1 MDNEVKIK
9 VELPEVVNKSLEKP
23 AETLGDKISD
33 LLEIIFGGVT
43 YTKEKL
49 AYKRALDFEQ
59 FKKSL
64 AEKVDRIPE
73 ENRIEPSES
82 IVGPALEAAKYR
94 IDTTELREMF
104 SSLISASLD
113 SQKVLSVHPAFVEI
127 IKNLSPQ
134 DAEAV
139 RHLAYLRDS
148 HIVPIISID
157 EKVMSIPNNC
167 SHYCFLSDEY
177 GFHEANTIIS
187 SLLRCGLIELNYVF
201 SKDTNFQGFTFN
213 NMELKFSELR
223 GDSNV
228 GRNLD
233 NPLAYKYGA
242 ICLTALGYEFAKICI
257 PDTFAEDKR
266 RLQAAIMREN
276 SDSKRKY

>member
-1 MDNEVKIK
+1 MSDDVKIK
-9 VELPEVVNKSLEKP
+9 VEFPELVNKTLEKP
-23 AETLGDKISD
+23 AATLGDKISD
-33 LLEIIFGGVT
+33 LLEIVFGGIT
-43 YTKEKL
+43 YSKEKL
-49 AYKRALDFEQ
+49 AYKRALNLEQ

-64 AEKVDRIPE
+64 AEKVDQIPE
-73 ENRIEPSES
+73 ANRIEPSES
-82 IVGPALEAAKYR
+82 VVGPALEAAKYR
-94 IDTTELREMF
+94 IDTEELREMF

-113 SQKVLSVHPAFVEI
+113 SEKVSSVHPAFVEI

-139 RHLAYLRDS
+139 KHLSYLRDS

-167 SHYCFLSDEY
+167 SHYCFLSDKY

-201 SKDTNFQGFTFN
+201 SKNTNFQGFTFDD
-213 NMELKFSELR
+213 MEVKFSELR
-223 GDSNV
+223 GERNI

-233 NPLAYKYGA
+233 NPLTYKYGA

-266 RLQAAIMREN
+266 RIQ
-276 SDSKRKY
+276 D

>member
-1 MDNEVKIK
+1 M
-9 VELPEVVNKSLEKP
+9 PFPRSLENI
-23 AETLGDKISD
+23 ISNIPVF
-33 LLEIIFGGVT
+33 LFGGIT
-43 YTKEKL
+43 YSKEKL
-49 AYKRALDFEQ
+49 AYKRTLNFEQ

-64 AEKVDRIPE
+64 AEKVDKIPA
-73 ENRIEPSES
+73 ENRVESSES
-82 IVGPALEAAKYR
+82 IVGPALQAAKYR
-94 IDTTELREMF
+94 IDTEELREMF

-113 SQKVLSVHPAFVEI
+113 SQKFSSVHPAFVEI

-139 RHLAYLRDS
+139 KHLSYLRDS

-167 SHYCFLSDEY
+167 SHYCFLSDKY

-201 SKDTNFQGFTFN
+201 SKGTNFQGFTFDD
-213 NMELKFSELR
+213 MEAKFSELR
-223 GDSNV
+223 GDRNI

-233 NPLAYKYGA
+233 NPLSYKYGV
-242 ICLTALGYEFAKICI
+242 ICLTALGYEFAKVCI

-266 RLQAAIMREN
+266 RIQN
-276 SDSKRKY
+276 

>member
-1 MDNEVKIK
+1 MGNDMKIK
-9 VELPEVVNKSLEKP
+9 VELPELVNKTFEKP
-23 AETLGDKISD
+23 ATTLGDKLSD
-33 LLEIIFGGVT
+33 LIEIIFGGIT
-43 YTKEKL
+43 YSKEML
-49 AYKRALDFEQ
+49 AYKRALNFEE

-64 AEKVDRIPE
+64 AKKVDEIPVAS
-73 ENRIEPSES
+73 RIEPSES

-94 IDTTELREMF
+94 IDTEELREMF

-113 SQKVLSVHPAFVEI
+113 TEKVSFVHPAFVEI

-139 RHLAYLRDS
+139 KYLAYVKDS

-167 SHYCFLSDEY
+167 SHYCFLSDKF
-177 GFHEANTIIS
+177 GFYEANTIIS

-201 SKDTNFQGFTFN
+201 SKDTNFQGFTFDD
-213 NMELKFSELR
+213 MEGKFSELR
-223 GDSNV
+223 RVRNI

-233 NPLAYKYGA
+233 NPLSYKYGV
-242 ICLTALGYEFAKICI
+242 ICLTALGYEFSKICI
-257 PDTFAEDKR
+257 PDAFVENKGH
-266 RLQAAIMREN
+266 LQN
-276 SDSKRKY
+276 